1 MNSLSA
7 LRILSFF
14 SLIVFSSCWFNP
26 AIENKLNAQGQDSKT
41 RDTEES
47 DSAAAKPKS
56 ALNEKLK
63 AAIDLGEIEVK
74 LTPMVPSK
82 ERTGLQ
88 FAPKAGTIKLSKTD
102 EGLSGFLTLAKKDPI
117 KVTVEF
123 DDPKAIGGIAH
134 LKIDVNGNS
143 KFEDGEIHKIDAVER
158 RGKFWYSSP
167 DVTISLETTDGDA
180 TNTTRPYPI
189 ALWHTVNPK
198 EPEKEPTVRWT
209 RKGWHQ
215 AEFKLGD
222 RTCTAVI
229 GDFDLDGFFGD
240 RDTWGIGKTAGA
252 AWLPRNSIYKVNKH
266 AWFDSVAYRITSV
279 DKNGTSI
286 KIRAVDVGMT
296 QAEEKA
302 QKDPFA
308 KDKKYPRSE
317 SPVVFIHDYKEALAL
332 AKKEDKRVV
341 IDFVTTWCGP
351 CHSMDRHVYTAKPVF
366 DKSSDVIFL
375 KLDGDDERELNKQ
388 YKIKG
393 YPTLILLDSAGKEIR
408 RRSGYQGVAKL
419 LDFLE

>member
-1 MNSLSA
+1 MNSLST

-14 SLIVFSSCWFNP
+14 SLVVFFGCLFNP
-26 AIENKLNAQGQDSKT
+26 AFENEVALGQDSKT
-41 RDTEES
+41 TDTEES
-47 DSAAAKPKS
+47 NSAAAKTKS
-56 ALNEKLK
+56 ELNEKLK

-82 ERTGLQ
+82 QRTGLQ

-102 EGLSGFLTLAKKDPI
+102 EGLSGTLSLAEKDPI
-117 KVTVEF
+117 KVMVEF
-123 DDPKAIGGIAH
+123 DDPKTIGGVAH

-143 KFEDGEIHKIDAVER
+143 KFENSEVYKIDPVKR
-158 RGKFWYSSP
+158 RDKFWYSSP
-167 DVTISLETTDGDA
+167 DVTISLETADGDA
-180 TNTTRPYPI
+180 ANTTRPYTI
-189 ALWHTVNPK
+189 ALWHTVDTK
-198 EPEKEPTVRWT
+198 DPEKKPTVRWT

-222 RTCTAVI
+222 RICTAVI

-240 RDTWGIGKTAGA
+240 GDTWGIAKSPGA

-279 DKNGTSI
+279 DKYGTSL

-302 QKDPFA
+302 QNDPFA
-308 KDKKYPRSE
+308 EDKKYPRSE
-317 SPVVFIHDYKEALAL
+317 NPVAFLNNYKEALAR

-366 DKSSDVIFL
+366 EKSSDVIFL

-388 YKIKG
+388 YNVKG
-393 YPTLILLDSAGKEIR
+393 YPTLILLDSDGKEIR
-408 RRSGYQGVAKL
+408 RRSGYQGVANL
-419 LDFLE
+419 LDFLK